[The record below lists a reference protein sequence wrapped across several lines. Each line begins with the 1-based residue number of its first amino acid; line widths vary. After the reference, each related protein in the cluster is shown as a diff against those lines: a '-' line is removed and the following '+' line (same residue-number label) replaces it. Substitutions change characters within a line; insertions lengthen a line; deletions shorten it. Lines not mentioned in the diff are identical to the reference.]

1 MARERNFHESLARHD
16 HVQGSSDRSFGL
28 VFAIF
33 FTVIALLPLIG
44 GGQPRLWA
52 LGIGAGFLIAAL
64 TIPRILA
71 PLNRLWYKFGQ
82 FLHGIVNPIIMG
94 LIFFTTVTPIGLLM
108 RLFGKD
114 PLHRRP
120 DPARVSYWIL
130 RDPPGPDPATLTKQF

>member
-1 MARERNFHESLARHD
+1 MARERNFHESLARRD

-28 VFAIF
+28 VFAVF
-33 FTVIALLPLIG
+33 FAVIGLFPLIG
-44 GGQPRLWA
+44 YGQPRLWA

-71 PLNRLWYKFGQ
+71 PLNRIWFKFGQ
-82 FLHGIVNPIIMG
+82 LLHGIVNPIIMG
-94 LIFFTTVTPIGLLM
+94 LVFFTTLTPIGLLM

-120 DPARVSYWIL
+120 DPGLSSYWIH